1 MCVPFF
7 LLSFIQIHKFI
18 LIYPN
23 APLPPHFKTISSKVI
38 PSLLI
43 PGLQTD
49 FYCILARVHRGSSI
63 LKNGDFLLQCTCSR
77 GLLFF
82 YMYSGYI
89 FFTGVQGISCFRE
102 RVHIDLQFQHLFM
115 GSLFEQVF
123 TGIIIFYRCSGDLV
137 LYRCSGDLH
146 CSNFSTYSQRS
157 LILALVNSWESLILA
172 LIHRDLQVYH
182 VYMAISNF

>member
-82 YMYSGYI
+82 YMCSGYLFFTGVLWDL

-137 LYRCSGDLH
+137 LYRCSGDL
-146 CSNFSTYSQRS
+146 Q
-157 LILALVNSWESLILA
+157 
-172 LIHRDLQVYH
+172 LQH
-182 VYMAISNF
+182 IFTEISNLSTC